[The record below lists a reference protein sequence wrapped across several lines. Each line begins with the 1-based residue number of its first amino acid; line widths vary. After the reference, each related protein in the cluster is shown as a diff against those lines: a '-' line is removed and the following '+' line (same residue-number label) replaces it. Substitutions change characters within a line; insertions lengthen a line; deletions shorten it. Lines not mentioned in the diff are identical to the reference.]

1 MRQSLQISV
10 TMPRQWRAIGDRLGM
25 IIAPAAALLYPLTLK
40 SFNDAVSSFL
50 AGNGSYLPVIAAVIS
65 LMLSFAVPAIA
76 IVTAQRLGAISNP
89 SVAQL
94 RAKRIALLSV
104 AAPTI
109 LVFLGVLVFMAGNPV
124 PDLALWTI
132 FWAGALTFVLFAD
145 NERPAS
151 PDAGPVAP
159 AIRVAHGLSAIAII
173 SIFLG
178 LHLTNHLTGL
188 IGPETHAQFMKAVRT
203 IYRAKLVEPVLVVL
217 LFFQVGTG
225 LYFAFRY
232 TAKPL
237 DRFRAFQVASGIYLA
252 FYVIGHMD
260 SVFIL
265 GRTFLGIETAW
276 DFATGAP
283 AGLIRSARNVRLVP
297 HYGLGVFFVV
307 AHLSCGLRIVLLA
320 HGVSRPVA
328 DRVMIAGAIAGAL
341 IATAIMLGMCGMRV
355 QFV

>member
-1 MRQSLQISV
+1 LQISV
-10 TMPRQWRAIGDRLGM
+10 TMPWQWRAIGDRLGLV
-25 IIAPAAALLYPLTLK
+25 IAPAAALVYPLTLK
-40 SFNDAVSSFL
+40 SFNDAVTSAL
-50 AGNGSYLPVIAAVIS
+50 AGNGAYLPILAAVTS
-65 LMLSFAVPAIA
+65 LLLSFAVPAAAVVMA
-76 IVTAQRLGAISNP
+76 IRLGAIENP
-89 SVAQL
+89 TVAQL
-94 RAKRIALLSV
+94 RATRIAMLAV

-124 PDLALWTI
+124 PDVALWTI
-132 FWAGALTFVLFAD
+132 FWAGALIFVVFAD
-145 NERPAS
+145 NGRAAPSGAK
-151 PDAGPVAP
+151 PVLP
-159 AIRVAHGLSAIAII
+159 AIRVAHGFSALAIVT
-173 SIFLG
+173 IFLG

-188 IGPETHAQFMKAVRT
+188 IGPDTHAQFMKVVRT
-203 IYRAKLVEPVLVVL
+203 LYRAKLVEPVLVLL

-232 TAKPL
+232 MAKPM
-237 DRFRAFQVASGIYLA
+237 DAFRAFQVASGMYLV

-265 GRTFLGIETAW
+265 GRTFLGIETGW

-283 AGLIRSARNVRLVP
+283 VGLIKGARNIRLLP
-297 HYGLGVFFVV
+297 HYGLGVFFVI

-320 HGVSRPVA
+320 HGVSKPIA
-328 DRVMIAGAIAGAL
+328 DRVMIGGAIAGAL

>member
-1 MRQSLQISV
+1 VTISE
-10 TMPRQWRAIGDRLGM
+10 TLPRSRVLGDRVGM
-25 IIAPAAALLYPLTLK
+25 VIAPAAALLYPLTLK
-40 SFNDAVSSFL
+40 SFNDAVTTFL
-50 AGNGSYLPVIAAVIS
+50 AGSGSYLSILAAVIS
-65 LMLSFAVPAIA
+65 LLLSFAVPAAALIM
-76 IVTAQRLGAISNP
+76 AQRLGAIRNP

-94 RAKRIALLSV
+94 RARRIALLSV

-124 PDLALWTI
+124 PDVALWTI
-132 FWAGALTFVLFAD
+132 FWSGAVMFVLRAD

-151 PDAGPVAP
+151 SDIKPVVP
-159 AIRVAHGLSAIAII
+159 AIRVAHGLSALAIVT
-173 SIFLG
+173 IFLG

-188 IGPETHAQFMKAVRT
+188 IGPETHAQFMKAVRAV
-203 IYRAKLVEPVLVVL
+203 YRARLIEPVLILL

-232 TAKPL
+232 MAKPM
-237 DRFRAFQVASGIYLA
+237 DAFRAFQVASGMYLV

-283 AGLIRSARNVRLVP
+283 VGLIRGARNIRLVP
-297 HYGLGVFFVV
+297 HYGLGVFFVIS
-307 AHLSCGLRIVLLA
+307 HLFCGLRIVLLA
-320 HGVSRPVA
+320 RSVSKPLA
-328 DRVMIAGAIAGAL
+328 DRVMIGGAIVGAL
-341 IATAIMLGMCGMRV
+341 VATAIMLGMCGMRV